1 MRREPVLLVVDD
13 EPYNRDIIA
22 EFLERDGYRIDQ
34 AADGREAL
42 DRLTAEPRRYDALL
56 LDRMMPVLDGMSVL
70 REVKRDPVLRSL
82 PVIVQTAAAGKEQVS
97 EGLAAGAYYYL
108 TKPFEPEM
116 LRSIVRAAV
125 NASLGHRA
133 LRIEA
138 EERARVLGG
147 LQSAR
152 FTLRTLTEARA
163 LAVLIAAACPQP
175 QSAVVGISELLIN
188 AVEHG
193 LAGVGY
199 ERKGAL
205 LDAGDWE
212 AEVERRLRLPENEGR
227 SVEVQFVRDPDAI
240 SLTVR
245 DPGPGFD
252 WRRYLEFDPGR
263 AFDSHGRGIAM
274 ARQLAFA
281 HIEYRGNGNEVHA
294 QIACAER
301 V

>member
-22 EFLERDGYRIDQ
+22 EFLERDGYRIEQ

-42 DRLTAEPRRYDALL
+42 DRLAAEPRRYDALL

-82 PVIVQTAAAGKEQVS
+82 PVILQTAAAGKEQVA
-97 EGLAAGAYYYL
+97 EGLSAGAYYYL
-108 TKPFEPEM
+108 TKPFEPET

-138 EERARVLGG
+138 EERARVLSG

-163 LAVLIAAACPQP
+163 LAVLIAAACPEP

-193 LAGVGY
+193 LAGLGY

-205 LDAGDWE
+205 LDAGGWE
-212 AEVERRLRLPENEGR
+212 TEVERLLRLPENEGR
-227 SVEVQFVRDPDAI
+227 TVEVQFVRDPDAI
-240 SLTVR
+240 ALTVR

-274 ARQLAFA
+274 ARQLAFR
-281 HIEYRGNGNEVHA
+281 HLEYRGNGNEVHA
-294 QIACAER
+294 QIAR
-301 V
+301 PR